1 MTEEIQNTKFEKIVL
16 WTATKIYSPDMW
28 KSMSAL
34 DSILQSVQYDDVD
47 IIDFQVEGEYKL
59 VKIEEEKPTDGG
71 SKDE

>member
-28 KSMSAL
+28 NPTSAL
-34 DSILQSVQYDDVD
+34 DSILQSVQYDDVE
-47 IIDFQVEGEYKL
+47 IMGYQVEGEYKL

>member
-28 KSMSAL
+28 TPTSAL
-34 DSILQSVQYDDVD
+34 DSILQSVQYDDVE